1 MCLFKSEDVFRRM
14 SSLNS
19 VCRRLLSVQRG
30 SMSCS
35 RLMSSD
41 QSAPYTEFKALNVTQ
56 PSPHV
61 INVEL
66 NRPNKMNAMNNTMW
80 GEIGREGASLL
91 STILIVG
98 HCLICHPRLTII
110 A

>member
-1 MCLFKSEDVFRRM
+1 
-14 SSLNS
+14 
-19 VCRRLLSVQRG
+19 
-30 SMSCS
+30 MSCS

-41 QSAPYTEFKALNVTQ
+41 QSAPYTDFKALNVTQ

-80 GEIGREGASLL
+80 GEIGRDEASLL
-91 STILIVG
+91 STMIPTVG

>member
-1 MCLFKSEDVFRRM
+1 M

-19 VCRRLLSVQRG
+19 VCRRLLSVR
-30 SMSCS
+30 SSISCS

-41 QSAPYTEFKALNVTQ
+41 QAASYSEFKALNVTQ
-56 PSPHV
+56 PAPHV

-80 GEIGREGASLL
+80 GEIGREGSSLMSSVISISIPL
-91 STILIVG
+91 SL
-98 HCLICHPRLTII
+98 CLFFP
-110 A
+110 

>member
-1 MCLFKSEDVFRRM
+1 M

-91 STILIVG
+91 STILTVG
-98 HCLICHPRLTII
+98 YCLICHPRLTII
-110 A
+110 ALTPGPR

>member
-1 MCLFKSEDVFRRM
+1 MLSVR
-14 SSLNS
+14 SSL
-19 VCRRLLSVQRG
+19 
-30 SMSCS
+30 SCS

-41 QSAPYTEFKALNVTQ
+41 QTSSYTEFKALNVTQ
-56 PSPHV
+56 PAPHV

-91 STILIVG
+91 SAISIPCSATS
-98 HCLICHPRLTII
+98 
-110 A
+110 